1 MNIKA
6 LICTIFLV
14 LLVASTIIYEIMA
27 ILVFGTLLIIG
38 LLLVIYSVYLAFC
51 AIFDK

>member
-14 LLVASTIIYEIMA
+14 LLVASTIIYEIVA
-27 ILVFGTLLIIG
+27 ILVFGALLIAG
-38 LLLVIYSVYLAFC
+38 LSIVIYSTYLAFC